1 MSDQMTRDI
10 WRVALAQVDPT
21 VGDFAGNVRLVRDY
35 ARRAAEL
42 GAHIIAFPELVI
54 TGYPPEDLLLK
65 VSFIEAA
72 RRALFQ
78 LVDTVPDRVLIVGV
92 PWAEGGML
100 YNSAAVLARGDI
112 VAVVPKHHLPTYG
125 VFDEDRYFARGT
137 ETVRFLWGN
146 LRFGV
151 TICEDIWYP
160 IGPASSLA
168 THGIDLLVNING
180 SPYHRGKWHQRQT
193 MLQTRASDYG
203 CYLAYVN
210 MVGGQDELVFDG
222 NSLVLD
228 PNGEALFRGASFE
241 EDLIV
246 VDIPVTR
253 VLSSWLHDPR
263 RRWLAR
269 LESHAPLPVV
279 DHPIPLPVP
288 ERPLPPLPDHLRQ
301 SRVPLDGVAEVY
313 RALVIG
319 VRDYVRKTGFRTAVI
334 GLSGGIDSSLTA
346 CIAADALGPENVT
359 GLSMPSRY
367 SSRHSIEDAEAL
379 ARNLG
384 IHFHIV
390 PIEPVHRAF
399 REILAPLGNQPEEPD
414 IADENLQAR
423 IRGTILMTYSNRFG
437 PIVLTT
443 GNKSEM
449 ACGYATL
456 YGDMAGGFAVLKDV
470 PKLLVYELAR
480 YRNTLSPV
488 IPERVFT
495 KPPSAELRPNQK
507 DVDTLPPFEILD
519 PLLELY
525 VEHDM
530 SRDEL
535 IRQGFDP
542 EIVDRVINM
551 VDRAEYKRRQ
561 AAPGVKLSPRAFGR
575 DRRLPIAN
583 WFRG

>member
-1 MSDQMTRDI
+1 MTPSNIDV
-10 WRVALAQVDPT
+10 WRIALAQIDPT
-21 VGDFAGNVRLVRDY
+21 VGDLDGNVDRIRKATLCARQAGASLV
-35 ARRAAEL
+35 
-42 GAHIIAFPELVI
+42 AFPELAV

-72 RRALFQ
+72 RDALLDLLDVAPEIV
-78 LVDTVPDRVLIVGV
+78 LVVGI
-92 PWAEGGML
+92 PWVDNGVL
-100 YNSAAVLARGDI
+100 YNGAAVLAGGEV

-125 VFDEDRYFARGT
+125 VFDEDRYFARGDLT
-137 ETVRFLWGN
+137 YRFLWGP

-160 IGPASSLA
+160 VGPASSLA
-168 THGIDLLVNING
+168 ATGIDLIINING
-180 SPYHRGKWHQRQT
+180 SPYHRGKWIQRQT
-193 MLQTRASDYG
+193 MLQTRASDAG

-222 NSLVLD
+222 NSLVLGPD
-228 PNGEALFRGASFE
+228 GEVLAHAASFD
-241 EDLIV
+241 EDLLV
-246 VDIPVTR
+246 VDIAVDA

-263 RRWLAR
+263 RRWLATSDDTATMVVHDREVR
-269 LESHAPLPVV
+269 L
-279 DHPIPLPVP
+279 
-288 ERPLPPLPDHLRQ
+288 PLPDQTLPPIPEELRQ
-301 SRVPLDGVAEVY
+301 LRVPLDGPAEIY
-313 RALVIG
+313 AALVTG

-359 GLSMPSRY
+359 GLAMPSRY
-367 SSRHSIEDAEAL
+367 SSAASLEDAQQL
-379 ARNLG
+379 ASALG
-384 IHFHIV
+384 IRFHVV
-390 PIEPVHRAF
+390 PIEPVHQAF
-399 REILAPLGNQPEEPD
+399 RQVLAPLGNQPELPD
-414 IADENLQAR
+414 VADENLQAR

-480 YRNTLSPV
+480 YRNSLSPV

-519 PLLELY
+519 PLLERY
-525 VEHDM
+525 VE
-530 SRDEL
+530 RDASVDDLVRE
-535 IRQGFDP
+535 GFDP
-542 EIVDRVINM
+542 ATVERVIRM

-561 AAPGVKLSPRAFGR
+561 APPGVKLTPRAFGR

-583 WFRG
+583 RYHG

>member
-1 MSDQMTRDI
+1 MTPSNIDV
-10 WRVALAQVDPT
+10 WRIALAQIDPT
-21 VGDFAGNVRLVRDY
+21 VGDLDGNVDRIRQATLC
-35 ARRAAEL
+35 ARQA
-42 GAHIIAFPELVI
+42 GASIVAFPELAI

-72 RRALFQ
+72 RNALLDLLDVAPEIV
-78 LVDTVPDRVLIVGV
+78 LVVGI
-92 PWAEGGML
+92 PWVDNGVL
-100 YNSAAVLARGDI
+100 YNGAAVLAGGEL

-125 VFDEDRYFARGT
+125 VFDEDRYFARGDFT
-137 ETVRFLWGN
+137 YRFLWGS

-160 IGPASSLA
+160 VGPASSLA
-168 THGIDLLVNING
+168 ATGIDLIINING
-180 SPYHRGKWHQRQT
+180 SPYHRGKWMQRQT
-193 MLQTRASDYG
+193 MLQTRASDAG

-222 NSLVLD
+222 NSLVLGPD
-228 PNGEALFRGASFE
+228 GEVLARAASFE
-241 EDLIV
+241 EDLLV
-246 VDIPVTR
+246 VDIAVDA

-263 RRWLAR
+263 RRWLATSDDTTTIAVHDCEVR
-269 LESHAPLPVV
+269 LPLPEQALP
-279 DHPIPLPVP
+279 PIPDELR
-288 ERPLPPLPDHLRQ
+288 RP
-301 SRVPLDGVAEVY
+301 RVPLDGPAEIY
-313 RALVIG
+313 AALVTG

-359 GLSMPSRY
+359 GLAMPSRY
-367 SSRHSIEDAEAL
+367 TSRASLEDAQQVAS
-379 ARNLG
+379 ALG
-384 IHFHIV
+384 IRFHVV
-390 PIEPVHRAF
+390 PIEPVHQAF
-399 REILAPLGNQPEEPD
+399 RQILAPLGNQPEQPD
-414 IADENLQAR
+414 VADENLQAR

-480 YRNTLSPV
+480 YRNSISPV

-519 PLLELY
+519 PLLERY
-525 VEHDM
+525 VE
-530 SRDEL
+530 RDASVEDL
-535 IRQGFDP
+535 VREGFDP
-542 EIVDRVINM
+542 AIIERVIRM

-561 AAPGVKLSPRAFGR
+561 APPGIKLTPRAFGR

-583 WFRG
+583 RYHG

>member
-1 MSDQMTRDI
+1 MADEVTRDT
-10 WRVALAQVDPT
+10 WRIALAQVDPT
-21 VGDFAGNVRLVRDY
+21 VGDFPGNVRLIRDL
-35 ARRAAEL
+35 ARQAAEL
-42 GAHIIAFPELVI
+42 GSSIIAFPELVI

-72 RRALFQ
+72 RRALLQ
-78 LVDTVPDRVLIVGV
+78 LLDVVPDRVLIVGV
-92 PWAEGGML
+92 PWVEGGML
-100 YNSAAVLARGDI
+100 YNGAAVLARGEL

-137 ETVRFLWGN
+137 QTYRFLWGN

-160 IGPASSLA
+160 VGPASSLA
-168 THGIDLLVNING
+168 TQGIDLLVNING
-180 SPYHRGKWHQRQT
+180 SPYHRGKWQQRQT
-193 MLQTRASDYG
+193 MLQTRASDCG

-222 NSLVLD
+222 NSIVLD
-228 PNGEALFRGASFE
+228 PNGTVLARGASFE
-241 EDLIV
+241 EDLVIV
-246 VDIPVTR
+246 DLPVTR

-269 LESHAPLPVV
+269 SEPHPTLPVI
-279 DHPIPLPVP
+279 DRQIPLPVP
-288 ERPLPPLPDHLRQ
+288 DGQLPPLPEHVRRQ
-301 SRVPLDGVAEVY
+301 RIPLEGTAEIY
-313 RALVIG
+313 QALVTG

-367 SSRHSIEDAEAL
+367 SSRHSVEDAEAL

-384 IHFHIV
+384 IRFIV
-390 PIEPVHRAF
+390 IPIEPVHRVF
-399 REILAPLGNQPEEPD
+399 REVLAPLGNQPEEPD
-414 IADENLQAR
+414 VADENLQAR

-456 YGDMAGGFAVLKDV
+456 YGDMAGGFGVLKDV

-480 YRNTLSPV
+480 YRNSISPV

-519 PLLELY
+519 PLLALY

-530 SRDEL
+530 GREEL
-535 IRQGFDP
+535 IREGFDP
-542 EIVDRVINM
+542 EIVDRVIAM

-561 AAPGVKLSPRAFGR
+561 APPGVKLTPRAFGR

>member
-1 MSDQMTRDI
+1 MTPSNIDV
-10 WRVALAQVDPT
+10 WRIALAQIDPT
-21 VGDFAGNVRLVRDY
+21 VGDLEGNVDRIREATLC
-35 ARRAAEL
+35 ARQA
-42 GAHIIAFPELVI
+42 GASIVAFPELAV

-72 RRALFQ
+72 RDALLDLLDVAPE
-78 LVDTVPDRVLIVGV
+78 LVLVVGI
-92 PWAEGGML
+92 PWVDNGVL
-100 YNSAAVLARGDI
+100 YNGAAVLAGGEV

-125 VFDEDRYFARGT
+125 VFDEDRYFARGDLT
-137 ETVRFLWGN
+137 YRFLWGP

-160 IGPASSLA
+160 VGPASSLA
-168 THGIDLLVNING
+168 ATGIDLIINING
-180 SPYHRGKWHQRQT
+180 SPYHRGKWMQRQT
-193 MLQTRASDYG
+193 MLQTRASDAG

-222 NSLVLD
+222 NSLVLGPD
-228 PNGEALFRGASFE
+228 GEVLAHAASFE
-241 EDLIV
+241 EDLLV
-246 VDIPVTR
+246 VDIAVDA

-263 RRWLAR
+263 RRWLATSDDTTTITVHDREVR
-269 LESHAPLPVV
+269 LPLPEQTLQ
-279 DHPIPLPVP
+279 PIP
-288 ERPLPPLPDHLRQ
+288 EELRQ
-301 SRVPLDGVAEVY
+301 LRVPLDGPAEIY
-313 RALVIG
+313 AALVTG

-359 GLSMPSRY
+359 GLAMPSRY
-367 SSRHSIEDAEAL
+367 SSAASLEDAQQL
-379 ARNLG
+379 ASALG
-384 IHFHIV
+384 IRFHVV
-390 PIEPVHRAF
+390 PIEPVHQAF
-399 REILAPLGNQPEEPD
+399 RQVLAPLGNQPDQPD
-414 IADENLQAR
+414 VADENLQAR

-480 YRNTLSPV
+480 YRNSLSPV

-519 PLLELY
+519 PLLERY
-525 VEHDM
+525 VE
-530 SRDEL
+530 RDASVDDLVRE
-535 IRQGFDP
+535 GFDP
-542 EIVDRVINM
+542 AIVERVIRM

-561 AAPGVKLSPRAFGR
+561 APPGVKLTPRAFGR

-583 WFRG
+583 RYHG

>member
-1 MSDQMTRDI
+1 MTPTNIDV
-10 WRVALAQVDPT
+10 WRIALAQIDPT
-21 VGDFAGNVRLVRDY
+21 VGDLDGNVDRIRQATLC
-35 ARRAAEL
+35 ARQA
-42 GAHIIAFPELVI
+42 GASIVAFPELAI

-72 RRALFQ
+72 RNALLDLLDVAPEIV
-78 LVDTVPDRVLIVGV
+78 LVVGI
-92 PWAEGGML
+92 PWVDNGVL
-100 YNSAAVLARGDI
+100 YNGAAVLAGGEL

-125 VFDEDRYFARGT
+125 VFDEDRYFARGDLT
-137 ETVRFLWGN
+137 YRFLWGS

-160 IGPASSLA
+160 VGPASSLA
-168 THGIDLLVNING
+168 ATGIDLIINING
-180 SPYHRGKWHQRQT
+180 SPYHRGKWMQRQT
-193 MLQTRASDYG
+193 MLQTRASDAG

-222 NSLVLD
+222 NSLVLGPD
-228 PNGEALFRGASFE
+228 GEVLARAASFE
-241 EDLIV
+241 EDLLV
-246 VDIPVTR
+246 VDIAVDA

-263 RRWLAR
+263 RRWLATSDDTTVIAVHDREVR
-269 LESHAPLPVV
+269 LPLPEQALP
-279 DHPIPLPVP
+279 PIPDELR
-288 ERPLPPLPDHLRQ
+288 RP
-301 SRVPLDGVAEVY
+301 RVPLDGPAEIY
-313 RALVIG
+313 AALVTG

-367 SSRHSIEDAEAL
+367 TSVASLEDAQQL
-379 ARNLG
+379 AAALG
-384 IHFHIV
+384 IRFHVI
-390 PIEPVHRAF
+390 PIEPVHQVF
-399 REILAPLGNQPEEPD
+399 RQILAPLGNQPEEPD

-480 YRNTLSPV
+480 YRNSISPV

-519 PLLELY
+519 PLLERY
-525 VEHDM
+525 VE
-530 SRDEL
+530 RDASVEDL
-535 IRQGFDP
+535 VREGFDP
-542 EIVDRVINM
+542 AIIERVIRM

-561 AAPGVKLSPRAFGR
+561 APPGIKLTPRAFGR

-583 WFRG
+583 RYHG

>member
-1 MSDQMTRDI
+1 MAEELTRDI
-10 WRVALAQVDPT
+10 WRIALAQVDPT
-21 VGDFAGNVRLVRDY
+21 VGDFPGNVRLIREY
-35 ARRAAEL
+35 AERAAEL

-72 RRALFQ
+72 RRALLQ
-78 LVDTVPDRVLIVGV
+78 LVDVVPDRVLVVGV

-100 YNSAAVLARGDI
+100 FNAAAVLARGDI
-112 VAVVPKHHLPTYG
+112 VTVVPKHHLPTYG

-137 ETVRFLWGN
+137 HTVRLLWGN

-160 IGPASSLA
+160 VGPASSLA
-168 THGIDLLVNING
+168 TRGIDLLLNING
-180 SPYHRGKWHQRQT
+180 SPYHRGKWQQRQT

-203 CYLAYVN
+203 FYLAYVN

-222 NSLVLD
+222 NSIVLD
-228 PNGEALFRGASFE
+228 PTGEVLARGASFE
-241 EDLIV
+241 EDLVV

-269 LESHAPLPVV
+269 FEPPATLPVN
-279 DHPIPLPVP
+279 DREIPLPMP
-288 ERPLPPLPDHLRQ
+288 ERPLPPLPEEVRRP
-301 SRVPLDGVAEVY
+301 RVPLEGVAEVY
-313 RALVIG
+313 RALVTG

-367 SSRHSIEDAEAL
+367 SSRHSVEDAEEL

-384 IHFHIV
+384 IRFIVV
-390 PIEPVHRAF
+390 PIEPIHRVF
-399 REILAPLGNQPEEPD
+399 REVLAPLGNQPEEPD
-414 IADENLQAR
+414 VADENLQAR

-456 YGDMAGGFAVLKDV
+456 YGDMAGGFGVLKDV
-470 PKLLVYELAR
+470 PKLLVYQLAR
-480 YRNTLSPV
+480 YRNSIAPV

-525 VEHDM
+525 IEHDM
-530 SRDEL
+530 SREEL
-535 IRQGFDP
+535 IRHGFDP
-542 EIVDRVINM
+542 EIVDRVIAM

-561 AAPGVKLSPRAFGR
+561 APPGVKLTPRAFGR